1 LLKKTHAAC
10 MDHGGRR
17 NPHNIVGSSPASLS
31 VATRGAPR
39 AATRRSVPA
48 ASGGRRCRRQLSG
61 RQRRPVAEPKLT
73 PPASPPPLLL
83 SSPPPSSSRTS
94 TSPFLAVA
102 GHRGRIRPPPR
113 RIRACL
119 LRRLGGGGAAAA
131 AGLGGRRRHR
141 WGRIRPPPRR
151 IRASLGRSRA
161 LRRRRLGGRRR
172 FGWSRCAPPPLGSW
186 PRRRRLGLPGTLG
199 LVVAAALG
207 GWGLPS
213 RAASRC
219 CLGWSGAPGH
229 AAAGG
234 CSWPCPW
241 LRHSPGCAIV
251 RPVRVLSSGLVAGRW
266 PTAGGGGLLLP
277 STLGWVW
284 GEGESLGPLAG

>member
-1 LLKKTHAAC
+1 

-102 GHRGRIRPPPR
+102 GHRGRIRVPHG

-172 FGWSRCAPPPLGSW
+172 FGWTRCAPPPLGSW
-186 PRRRRLGLPGTLG
+186 PRRRLLGWPGTLG

-213 RAASRC
+213 RAASLLPRVV
-219 CLGWSGAPGH
+219 
-229 AAAGG
+229 GG
-234 CSWPCPW
+234 PWPCRCRWVLLAVPLAAPLPW
-241 LRHSPGCAIV
+241 LRHCSPCAGALV
-251 RPVRVLSSGLVAGRW
+251 RASGRPVADGRGRW
-266 PTAGGGGLLLP
+266 PPPAIDFRLGL
-277 STLGWVW
+277 G
-284 GEGESLGPLAG
+284 

>member
-1 LLKKTHAAC
+1 
-10 MDHGGRR
+10 MNR
-17 NPHNIVGSSPASLS
+17 SSSTS
-31 VATRGAPR
+31 
-39 AATRRSVPA
+39 
-48 ASGGRRCRRQLSG
+48 
-61 RQRRPVAEPKLT
+61 
-73 PPASPPPLLL
+73 
-83 SSPPPSSSRTS
+83 PPSSSRTS

-102 GHRGRIRPPPR
+102 GHRGRIRVPHG

-172 FGWSRCAPPPLGSW
+172 FGWTRCAPPPLGSW
-186 PRRRRLGLPGTLG
+186 PRRRLLGWPGTLG

-219 CLGWSGAPGH
+219 CLGWSGALAVLLPVGAPGR
-229 AAAGG
+229 A
-234 CSWPCPW
+234 
-241 LRHSPGCAIV
+241 PGCA
-251 RPVRVLSSGLVAGRW
+251 
-266 PTAGGGGLLLP
+266 T
-277 STLGWVW
+277 
-284 GEGESLGPLAG
+284 PLAAPLFALCGCSRQG